1 MSQAVTVSIRR
12 TVAPGHIDEVT
23 RWVQAGVNLAN
34 KFPGF
39 LGSGWIRQS
48 SDGDDWQMLY
58 RFADE
63 ASLEQWERSTQRGQ
77 WLVVGR
83 ELVVSETHRRL
94 SGIEGWFDE
103 QPLAVE
109 PVAPPR
115 WKQAVSIFLGFA
127 PTNIVFTL
135 LTAHFVPGWN
145 EIPLGWRTLLSVSIL
160 TPVMVY
166 VVLPFVT
173 ARLRNWLSR

>member
-1 MSQAVTVSIRR
+1 MNQAITVSIHR

-48 SDGDDWQMLY
+48 PDGDEWQMLY

-63 ASLEQWERSTQRGQ
+63 SALERWERSPQRGD
-77 WLVVGR
+77 WLSRGS
-83 ELVVSETHRRL
+83 ELVLSETHRRL

-103 QPLAVE
+103 RPVAVA
-109 PVAPPR
+109 PPAPPR

-127 PTNIVFTL
+127 PTNLVFTL
-135 LTAHFVPGWN
+135 LTTRFVPGWS
-145 EIPLGWRTLLSVSIL
+145 EIPLGWRTLLSVSLL

-166 VVLPFVT
+166 AVLPFVT
-173 ARLRNWLSR
+173 ARLRGWLSR